1 LECFSKPDA
10 RAEFWLQYQQILGMP
25 LQISTI
31 TSAGL
36 EINVWNDVEREIL
49 LLSGSRKPSRRVL

>member
-1 LECFSKPDA
+1 
-10 RAEFWLQYQQILGMP
+10 MP

-36 EINVWNDVEREIL
+36 EINVWNDVERDIL